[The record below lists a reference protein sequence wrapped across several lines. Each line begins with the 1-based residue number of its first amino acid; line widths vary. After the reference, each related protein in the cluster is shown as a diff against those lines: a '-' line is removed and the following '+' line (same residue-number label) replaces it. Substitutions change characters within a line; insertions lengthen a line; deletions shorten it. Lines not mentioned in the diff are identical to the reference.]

1 MKSFVK
7 SLFLLAA
14 ICGLPLHASE
24 TSRAARL
31 SAYQNDDTAVLGA
44 AYEAYGAGD
53 YNSAVMLFRKAL
65 SDPQN
70 ESDASLYMLIMAGMH
85 SKSYKAAFSDASYF
99 LQNYPESKYA
109 PLIKYQLGRS
119 LFYLG
124 EFDKAVLALSDFC
137 HQNPKSDM
145 YPSALF
151 WIAECFYAG
160 YNFEQARPL
169 YERVVDDYPKDAKAV
184 DAKYR
189 LDSINQ
195 RLREEKLLYLLQ
207 QTGESYLS
215 SKENYEK
222 ALRRYEL
229 ENAMGLRAAHEEAM
243 PQNEFTTEHKEAAED
258 AAAQK
263 TESAVAEAAPVE
275 TPAPAESAKEASKE
289 IVKERKAEPVLTSQ
303 NAGDY
308 NFIDAL
314 ARLKKSAAEAQE
326 LLDQGGNGR

>member
-7 SLFLLAA
+7 SLFFLAA
-14 ICGLPLHASE
+14 ICALPLHASE
-24 TSRAARL
+24 SNRAARL
-31 SAYQNDDTAVLGA
+31 SAYQNDETAVLGA

-70 ESDASLYMLIMAGMH
+70 ESDASLYMLVMAGMH
-85 SKSYKAAFSDASYF
+85 SKSYKSAFSDASYF

-109 PLIKYQLGRS
+109 PLIKYQQGRS

-124 EFDKAVLALSDFC
+124 EFDKAVLTLSDFC

-229 ENAMGLRAAHEEAM
+229 ENAMGLRAAQDEAM
-243 PQNEFTTEHKEAAED
+243 PQNEFTTENKDVAAAE
-258 AAAQK
+258 Q
-263 TESAVAEAAPVE
+263 AAPVE
-275 TPAPAESAKEASKE
+275 TPAPAESAKEK
-289 IVKERKAEPVLTSQ
+289 KAEPVLTSQ

-326 LLDQGGNGR
+326 LLDEGGNSR

>member
-1 MKSFVK
+1 
-7 SLFLLAA
+7 
-14 ICGLPLHASE
+14 
-24 TSRAARL
+24 
-31 SAYQNDDTAVLGA
+31 
-44 AYEAYGAGD
+44 
-53 YNSAVMLFRKAL
+53 
-65 SDPQN
+65 
-70 ESDASLYMLIMAGMH
+70 MLIMAGMH

-229 ENAMGLRAAHEEAM
+229 ENAMGLRAAQEEAM
-243 PQNEFTTEHKEAAED
+243 PQNEFTTENKEAADD

-275 TPAPAESAKEASKE
+275 TPAPAESAKETSKE

-326 LLDQGGNGR
+326 LLDQGGTGR